1 MLILALDSS
10 ATTATVS
17 LLEDGLPIAS
27 SHIYDK
33 LTHSE
38 KLLPMVDSLLNF
50 VQKSLDEVDLISISS
65 GPGSFT
71 GVRIGVS
78 CVKGLA
84 YSKNI
89 PITAVSTLEALAYN
103 CRLFEDY
110 DGEEVILCPC
120 MDARRNEL
128 YNALFSYNGKEIVRV
143 TDDRAISC
151 EDLEQQLNALGRKIY
166 ILGDGGRKMHA
177 YLKSVNSSLNFSAV
191 PNALCMQNA
200 ESVGYLGYQYYL
212 EGKTTD
218 AAGLVCTYLRPS
230 QAERNLKEDK
240 K

>member
-17 LLEDGLPIAS
+17 LLENGVPVAS

-38 KLLPMVDSLLNF
+38 KLLPMIDSLLNF
-50 VQKSLDEVDLISISS
+50 IHKKAEEIDLITLSA

-78 CVKGLA
+78 CAKGLA
-84 YSKNI
+84 FSKNI
-89 PITAVSTLEALAYN
+89 PIVPVSTLEALAYN
-103 CRLFEDY
+103 VRMFFEKE
-110 DGEEVILCPC
+110 GESVIVCPC

-128 YNALFSYNGKEIVRV
+128 YNAVFEYDGMEFKRLC
-143 TDDRAISC
+143 DDRAISC
-151 EDLEQQLNALGRKIY
+151 EELEKELLTYGKKTVL
-166 ILGDGGRKMHA
+166 LGDGGRKM
-177 YLKSVNSSLNFSAV
+177 YEYMNSVDSQARFFASPSS
-191 PNALCMQNA
+191 LCMQNA
-200 ESVGYLGYQYYL
+200 ESVGYLGYKYYL
-212 EGKTTD
+212 EGKTVD
-218 AAGLVCTYLRPS
+218 AEKLVCTYLRQS

-240 K
+240 

>member
-17 LLEDGLPIAS
+17 VLDNGVPVAS

-38 KLLPMVDSLLNF
+38 KLLPMIDSLLNF
-50 VQKSLDEVDLISISS
+50 IHKTAEDVDLIALSA

-78 CVKGLA
+78 CAKGL
-84 YSKNI
+84 SFSRDI
-89 PITAVSTLEALAYN
+89 PIAPVSTLEALAYN
-103 CRLFEDY
+103 MRLFSKKSSEKLI
-110 DGEEVILCPC
+110 VCPC

-128 YNALFSYNGKEIVRV
+128 YNAVFEYDGDVFTRL

-151 EDLEQQLNALGRKIY
+151 EALEAELCTYNKRVVL
-166 ILGDGGRKMHA
+166 LGDGGRKMYDYMTSTGSRVDFYA
-177 YLKSVNSSLNFSAV
+177 SPSS
-191 PNALCMQNA
+191 LCMQNA
-200 ESVGYLGYQYYL
+200 ESVGYLGLKCYN
-212 EGKTTD
+212 EGKIVNSND
-218 AAGLVCTYLRPS
+218 LVCTYLRQS
-230 QAERNLKEDK
+230 QAERNLKECK
-240 K
+240 